1 MTYRPVVVTEFADV
15 YQFGP
20 SHMYWAAR
28 NSLAAHE
35 ARGLGDTESAK
46 KLREFI
52 KDLKAHIGVRAQVIA
67 AEARPTNPLLVD
79 ADRKV
84 DVTYGQFIRRI
95 RNEIRLYGEK
105 SERGSAA
112 LRMLD
117 SPLGMPISAV
127 TNVERIE
134 QESLLKNIIHVIEG
148 NFLDDVETLEL
159 GSHFELLKEDT
170 SEFARLMTFD
180 SSKER
185 LPTRTELEEE
195 RKELQARMVGC
206 MYRILGSYPG
216 LTEEDLEMR
225 SSLLGPF
232 AIQNDRIGAYMR
244 KRRGA
249 GSRIPPEIDEETG
262 EFIDEEPVDSDLE
275 DPTLV

>member
-1 MTYRPVVVTEFADV
+1 MSYRPVVVTEFADV

-35 ARGLGDTESAK
+35 ARGLGDTEGAE

-67 AEARPTNPLLVD
+67 AEARPINPLLVD

-134 QESLLKNIIHVIEG
+134 QESLLKNILNTVEG
-148 NFLDDVETLEL
+148 EFLEEVDTLEL

-170 SEFARLMTFD
+170 SEFVRLMTFD
-180 SSKER
+180 SKKER
-185 LPTRTELEEE
+185 LPSRTELEEE

-206 MYRILGSYPG
+206 MYRVLGQYPE
-216 LTEEDLEMR
+216 LTDEDLEMR
-225 SSLLGPF
+225 SALLGPF

-244 KRRGA
+244 RRRGG
-249 GSRIPPEIDEETG
+249 GSRIPPEINDETG
-262 EFIDEEPVDSDLE
+262 EFIDEEPVDPE
-275 DPTLV
+275 VVDPTLV